1 MRSQSAN
8 FKIASNPRI
17 MKKILFTFLVT
28 FLAVSI
34 FAINQIELIHQ
45 EAINSYNEKD
55 YQTALEKFS
64 LIENEGIVNSD
75 LYYNIGNCYFRINEI
90 GRAILYFKKALKV
103 RSDHQSA
110 RRNLE
115 YALTFTKDK
124 QNSESESVIRSFWL
138 KAFDSFSINLLAII
152 TLIIFIM
159 IIMLISMMI
168 IHYKNREKTIPIF
181 LTTIFIFLFS
191 VFLIIS
197 ILKWQE
203 FHKTNEGVLL
213 STSAIGYS
221 GPGEDFTRVFTIHE
235 GMIFTIERSEEN
247 WSLIKLEN
255 GLGGWISKDTFVRIE
270 L

>member
-1 MRSQSAN
+1 
-8 FKIASNPRI
+8 
-17 MKKILFTFLVT
+17 MKKTISILILV
-28 FLAVSI
+28 FIAASI
-34 FAINQIELIHQ
+34 FAVSQIDTIHK
-45 EAINSYNEKD
+45 EAINSYNDKD

-64 LIENEGIVNSD
+64 LIENEGIINSD

-90 GRAILYFKKALKV
+90 GRSILYFKKALKV
-103 RSDHQSA
+103 RSNHQAA
-110 RRNLE
+110 RRNLD

-138 KAFDSFSINLLAII
+138 KAFDSLSINLLAII
-152 TLIIFIM
+152 TLAIFIIIIIFINF
-159 IIMLISMMI
+159 MI
-168 IHYKNREKTIPIF
+168 IHYKNREKTVPLFI
-181 LTTIFIFLFS
+181 TTIFVFLFS

-203 FHKTNEGVLL
+203 FHSDDEGVLL

-235 GMIFTIERSEEN
+235 GMIFTIDRSEEN

>member
-1 MRSQSAN
+1 
-8 FKIASNPRI
+8 
-17 MKKILFTFLVT
+17 MKKIVSTFLLII
-28 FLAVSI
+28 LAVSI
-34 FAINQIELIHQ
+34 FAVNQIDTIYE
-45 EAINSYNEKD
+45 EAIDSYNNKD
-55 YQTALEKFS
+55 YQIALEKFS

-103 RSDHQSA
+103 ESDHQAA

-115 YALTFTKDK
+115 YALTLTKDK
-124 QNSESESVIRSFWL
+124 QNSENESVIRSFWL

-152 TLIIFIM
+152 TLVIFIIIILLICLM
-159 IIMLISMMI
+159 IV
-168 IHYKNREKTIPIF
+168 HFKNREKTVPIF

-191 VFLIIS
+191 AFFIIS

-203 FHKTNEGVLL
+203 FHKTDEAVLL
-213 STSAIGYS
+213 SISAIGYS

-255 GLGGWISKDTFVRIE
+255 GLGGWIKIDTFVRIE

>member
-1 MRSQSAN
+1 M
-8 FKIASNPRI
+8 
-17 MKKILFTFLVT
+17 
-28 FLAVSI
+28 AVSI
-34 FAINQIELIHQ
+34 FAMNQIDTIHE
-45 EAINSYNEKD
+45 EAINAYQDKD

-75 LYYNIGNCYFRINEI
+75 LYYNIGNCYFRLNEI
-90 GRAILYFKKALKV
+90 GRAILYYKKALKV
-103 RSDHQSA
+103 RSDHQAA

-124 QNSESESVIRSFWL
+124 QNSENESVIRSYWL
-138 KAFDSFSINLLAII
+138 RAFDSISINLLAII
-152 TLIIFIM
+152 LLLIFALIIILICLIIIRFRNRERTVPIFITTILIIF
-159 IIMLISMMI
+159 
-168 IHYKNREKTIPIF
+168 
-181 LTTIFIFLFS
+181 FS
-191 VFLIIS
+191 AFLIIS
-197 ILKWQE
+197 VLKWQE
-203 FHKTNEGVLL
+203 FHKDDEAVLL

-255 GLGGWISKDTFVRIE
+255 GLGGWIKKDTFVRIE